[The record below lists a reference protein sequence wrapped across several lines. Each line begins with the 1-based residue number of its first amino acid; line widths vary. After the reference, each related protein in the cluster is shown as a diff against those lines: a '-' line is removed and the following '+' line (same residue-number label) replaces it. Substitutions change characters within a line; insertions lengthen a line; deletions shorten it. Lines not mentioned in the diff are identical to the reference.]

1 MKTIL
6 TMPSPELA
14 LLTMTGEGKPF
25 VLNRRTMAELE
36 ALLDEVRRRAPR
48 ALVLTGEG
56 RFFCAGADI
65 REMAAMDGRELYDW
79 ALLGSRLNTN
89 LEELPMP
96 VLAAVNG
103 MALGGGCE
111 LALACDLRC
120 ASMAASFAVPEVTL
134 GTICGAG
141 GTQRLPRLIGETR
154 AKEMIFTGREI
165 TAETAREWGLYCR
178 QPAGGN
184 TEPGGGDRPEQPL
197 RCDPRQAERERR
209 TGNAA
214 GGSAGMGTEPLWR
227 MRRKP
232 GPQRGHDGLPGKTA
246 PGIYRGMRE
255 ERAWQR

>member
-36 ALLDEVRRRAPR
+36 ALLDEVHRRAPR

-111 LALACDLRC
+111 LALACDLRL

-165 TAETAREWGLYCR
+165 TAETAREWG
-178 QPAGGN
+178 
-184 TEPGGGDRPEQPL
+184 
-197 RCDPRQAERERR
+197 
-209 TGNAA
+209 
-214 GGSAGMGTEPLWR
+214 
-227 MRRKP
+227 
-232 GPQRGHDGLPGKTA
+232 PQF
-246 PGIYRGMRE
+246 
-255 ERAWQR
+255 